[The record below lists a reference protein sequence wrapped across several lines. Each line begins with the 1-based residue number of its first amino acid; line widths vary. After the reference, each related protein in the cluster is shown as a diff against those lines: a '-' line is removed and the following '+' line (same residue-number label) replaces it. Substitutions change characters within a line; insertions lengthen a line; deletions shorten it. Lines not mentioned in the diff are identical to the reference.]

1 MVAQSRYELGADAA
15 AQRTVFDLKRHPP
28 VPLSLAGTRFTRHE
42 TRSEGVDLVKWP
54 RGTKCESG
62 RETSLGLSRQVM
74 LASARLVV

>member
-42 TRSEGVDLVKWP
+42 TRSEGVVK
-54 RGTKCESG
+54 GN
-62 RETSLGLSRQVM
+62 LSRQLM